1 MYAKRATAR
10 NWRNE
15 MKLTRNKVFVSQ
27 DYMLFFQDFKE
38 TDPHIHAT
46 KHLAI
51 SLQGIMNCKLAD
63 TELQCFGYIL
73 NAGVL
78 HERYGENANGQKII
92 FILEPCSPVAI
103 KIEREILKGE
113 SYQLLQE
120 QMAMEIK
127 EKLGERIKEENVT
140 QEMVEQIFA
149 ICHLTG
155 DMSDRLDPRVAQ
167 LVKILREEET
177 ITAEIVE
184 NAISVTG
191 LSKSR
196 FLHLFKQEI
205 GVSLKKYL
213 QCLKFFK
220 TWRYLAEGENITD
233 ACLHAGF
240 NDSAHYSN
248 FMKQCYGMSTKQE
261 LKIICDIHFIE

>member
-1 MYAKRATAR
+1 M
-10 NWRNE
+10 E
-15 MKLTRNKVFVSQ
+15 LQMNKIFVSQ
-27 DYMLFFQDFKE
+27 DYMLFFQNFKE

-51 SLQGIMNCKLAD
+51 SLQGHMNCKLEE
-63 TELQCFGYIL
+63 TQHKCFGYIL
-73 NAGVL
+73 NSGVM
-78 HERYGENANGQKII
+78 HERYGENADGQKII
-92 FILEPCSPVAI
+92 FIFEPCSQIAI
-103 KIEREILKGE
+103 KIEKEILKGK
-113 SYQLLQE
+113 SYQLLEE
-120 QMAMEIK
+120 QMVMEIK
-127 EKLGERIKEENVT
+127 KRFGERINEENVT
-140 QEMVEQIFA
+140 QEMVEQIFD
-149 ICHLTG
+149 ICHLTRN
-155 DMSDRLDPRVAQ
+155 MSYRLDSRVEQ
-167 LVKILREEET
+167 LIKILREEET
-177 ITAEIVE
+177 ITNEIVE
-184 NAISVTG
+184 NAISAAD

-196 FLHLFKQEI
+196 LLHLFKQEI

-261 LKIICDIHFIE
+261 LKIICDIHYIV

>member
-1 MYAKRATAR
+1 M
-10 NWRNE
+10 
-15 MKLTRNKVFVSQ
+15 NKIFVSQ
-27 DYMLFFQDFKE
+27 DYMLFFQDFNE
-38 TDPHIHAT
+38 TEPHIHST
-46 KHLAI
+46 KHLTI
-51 SLQGIMNCKLAD
+51 SLEGLMNCKLAE
-63 TELQCFGYIL
+63 THLKCAGYVL
-73 NAGVL
+73 NSGIV
-78 HERYGENANGQKII
+78 HERYGEDVCGQKII
-92 FILEPCSPVAI
+92 FIFEPCSQLAL
-103 KIEREILKGE
+103 KMEKEILNGK
-113 SYQLLQE
+113 SYQLLE
-120 QMAMEIK
+120 EKMVIEIK
-127 EKLGERIKEENVT
+127 KKFGDRLKEEKVT
-140 QEMVEQIFA
+140 QEMVEQIFD

-155 DMSDRLDPRVAQ
+155 AMSYRLDTRVEQ
-167 LVKILREEET
+167 LVNNLREEET
-177 ITAEIVE
+177 ITNEIVE
-184 NAISVTG
+184 NAMLATN

-196 FLHLFKQEI
+196 LLHLFKQDI

>member
-1 MYAKRATAR
+1 M
-10 NWRNE
+10 
-15 MKLTRNKVFVSQ
+15 NKIFVSQ
-27 DYMLFFQDFKE
+27 DYMLFFQNFKE

-51 SLQGIMNCKLAD
+51 SLQGLMNCKLAE
-63 TELQCFGYIL
+63 TEIKCFGYIL
-73 NAGVL
+73 NVGVV
-78 HERYGENANGQKII
+78 HERYGENADGQKII
-92 FILEPCSPVAI
+92 FILEPCSQVAI
-103 KIEREILKGE
+103 KIEREMLKGK
-113 SYQLLQE
+113 SYQLLEE
-120 QMAMEIK
+120 QMVIEIK
-127 EKLGERIKEENVT
+127 EKFGERLKEENVT
-140 QEMVEQIFA
+140 QEMVEQIFD

-155 DMSDRLDPRVAQ
+155 AMLYRLDSRVEQ
-167 LVKILREEET
+167 LIKILREEET
-177 ITAEIVE
+177 ITNEIVD
-184 NAISVTG
+184 NAILEIY

-196 FLHLFKQEI
+196 LLHLFKQEV

-220 TWRYLAEGENITD
+220 TWRYLAEGENITE

-261 LKIICDIHFIE
+261 LKIICDIHYIK